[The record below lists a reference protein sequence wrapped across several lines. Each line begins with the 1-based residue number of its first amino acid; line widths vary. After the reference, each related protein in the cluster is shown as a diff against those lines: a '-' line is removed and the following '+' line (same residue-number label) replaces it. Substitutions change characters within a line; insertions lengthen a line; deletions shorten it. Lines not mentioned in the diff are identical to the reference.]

1 MACHLLPRPIPIE
14 RANDNSVDSKGAKVI
29 SLKFKRPRH
38 QDVTPIAQACG
49 CDLPKLKPAP
59 QQRRPKERATPGVP
73 GLKQVESLT
82 DPRDWNWV
90 FRYTNPETGK
100 RASISYGTSV
110 EVSFMEAVARA
121 QRDRESVRRGRNPAA
136 AKMTL
141 NVFVETV
148 VTPWAQENLRSWK
161 DLVSRYVLYFA
172 EPLGALQVG
181 EISAFEVEQ
190 VLAELRKPGKSL
202 RRKRLKTATIN
213 RGAMSMRTVFRL
225 AKQHG
230 LIDHNPLDG
239 WQQLR
244 ENPPPPMALT
254 VEEVHRLRTR
264 LQSESERFRLLIE
277 LLLETALRI
286 GEALNARFSDVDA
299 KHRLLHLRE
308 TKGGGDET
316 VPLTS
321 RALQITERLR
331 ELSHNDLLFP
341 ATRGDG
347 PMSAPRKVLKRVF
360 ADVGIDPSACFH
372 TLRKTTASLAAS
384 SGIDVFS
391 VSRLLRHR
399 SIRTTERHYL
409 ATHHDSLHRAVNVV
423 SDLIRSP
430 EPKRPNQGARLSPSV
445 PCIEITH
452 ERRLVAA

>member
-1 MACHLLPRPIPIE
+1 MKLRLLPHPVPIE
-14 RANDNSVDSKGAKVI
+14 PADDNPAAQDGAKTTRR
-29 SLKFKRPRH
+29 KAGRPRR
-38 QDVTPIAQACG
+38 QDVTAITQACG
-49 CDLPKLKPAP
+49 CGSPRLTPARP
-59 QQRRPKERATPGVP
+59 QRPKERATPGVP
-73 GLKQVESLT
+73 GLKQVASLA
-82 DPRDWNWV
+82 DPRAWNWV

-110 EVSFMEAVARA
+110 EVSYMEAVARA
-121 QRDRESVRRGRNPAA
+121 QRDRETVRRGRNPAA
-136 AKMTL
+136 SKVTL
-141 NVFVETV
+141 DTFVETV

-181 EISAFEVEQ
+181 EISAFDVEQ

-202 RRKRLKTATIN
+202 RRQRLKAATVN
-213 RGAMSMRTVFRL
+213 RAAMALRTIFRL

-254 VEEVHRLRTR
+254 VEEVRRLLTRLRT
-264 LQSESERFRLLIE
+264 ESERFRLLVE

-286 GEALNARFSDVDA
+286 GEALNARFSDVDVQR
-299 KHRLLHLRE
+299 RLLNLRE
-308 TKGGGDET
+308 SKGGGNEI
-316 VPLTS
+316 VPLTA
-321 RALQITERLR
+321 RALQIIERLR
-331 ELSHNDLLFP
+331 ELSHNDRLFP
-341 ATRGDG
+341 AAHGDG

-384 SGIDVFS
+384 SGIDVIS
-391 VSRLLRHR
+391 ISRLLRHR

-409 ATHHDSLHRAVNVV
+409 ATYHDNLHQAVNVV
-423 SDLIRSP
+423 SGLIRVP
-430 EPKRPNQGARLSPSV
+430 AATVKGGGTALYPSV
-445 PCIEITH
+445 PCIVIP
-452 ERRLVAA
+452 RDQRLIAA

>member
-1 MACHLLPRPIPIE
+1 MKFRLLPRPIPVE
-14 RANDNSVDSKGAKVI
+14 SADDSRAALEGAKTTRR
-29 SLKFKRPRH
+29 KARQPRC
-38 QDVTPIAQACG
+38 QDVTPIAQAFG
-49 CDLPKLKPAP
+49 YDSPSLTPARP
-59 QQRRPKERATPGVP
+59 RRPRERATPSVP

-121 QRDRESVRRGRNPAA
+121 QRDREAVRRGRNPAA

-161 DLVSRYVLYFA
+161 DLVSRYGLYFA

-190 VLAELRKPGKSL
+190 VLAELHKPGKSL
-202 RRKRLKTATIN
+202 RGKQLNAATIN
-213 RGAMSMRTVFRL
+213 RGGMSLRTVFRL

-254 VEEVHRLRTR
+254 VEEVHRLRIR

-286 GEALNARFSDVDA
+286 GEALNARFPDVDA
-299 KHRLLHLRE
+299 KRRLLHLRE
-308 TKGGGDET
+308 TKGGGDEI

-321 RALQITERLR
+321 RALHIIERLQA
-331 ELSHNDLLFP
+331 LSHNDLLFP

-384 SGIDVFS
+384 SGVDV
-391 VSRLLRHR
+391 VCISRLLRHR
-399 SIRTTERHYL
+399 SIRITERHYL
-409 ATHHDSLHRAVNVV
+409 ATHHDNLHRAVNVV

-430 EPKRPNQGARLSPSV
+430 EPKRPDPGARLSPSV

>member
-1 MACHLLPRPIPIE
+1 M
-14 RANDNSVDSKGAKVI
+14 
-29 SLKFKRPRH
+29 
-38 QDVTPIAQACG
+38 
-49 CDLPKLKPAP
+49 
-59 QQRRPKERATPGVP
+59 
-73 GLKQVESLT
+73 
-82 DPRDWNWV
+82 
-90 FRYTNPETGK
+90 
-100 RASISYGTSV
+100 
-110 EVSFMEAVARA
+110 
-121 QRDRESVRRGRNPAA
+121 
-136 AKMTL
+136 
-141 NVFVETV
+141 FVETV

-202 RRKRLKTATIN
+202 RRKRLKAATIN
-213 RGAMSMRTVFRL
+213 RAAMALRTIFRL

-244 ENPPPPMALT
+244 ESPPPPMALT
-254 VEEVHRLRTR
+254 VEEIHRLRIR

-299 KHRLLHLRE
+299 TRRLLHLRE
-308 TKGGGDET
+308 TKGGGDEI

-321 RALQITERLR
+321 RALQIVERLR

-341 ATRGDG
+341 AARGDG

-372 TLRKTTASLAAS
+372 TLRKSTASIAAS
-384 SGIDVFS
+384 NGVDVFS
-391 VSRLLRHR
+391 ISRLLRHR
-399 SIRTTERHYL
+399 NIRTTERHYL
-409 ATHHDSLHRAVNVV
+409 ATHRDNLHRAVNVV

-430 EPKRPNQGARLSPSV
+430 EPKCPAKGARLSPSV

-452 ERRLVAA
+452 DRRLVAA